1 MTPDPNVVYA
11 ISTMWS
17 QGNFGRDGQD
27 GDDMAAFAERVASL
41 GFPHVEI
48 NYVIPP
54 EGVEAILNS
63 NHVSFS
69 SIHNPCPRVKLLGKN
84 SEHLNLAARDEEERA
99 AAVQVA
105 RDSIATAQRAGAK
118 LMVVHLG
125 GIGGNMFDEEKQL
138 RRLYDEGVRDGE
150 QVEALRKSAVERRH
164 REAPDW
170 FPQAKKSL
178 AEIAEAAEPAGVAIG
193 LESRFHYHEF
203 PDIDEMHELLADY
216 PNHVSGF
223 WIDVGHVEVLD
234 RLGLIP
240 LHRWLD
246 ELAERC
252 IGSHVHDVD
261 GLADHRAP
269 GHGTADWDHYRDKL
283 PPQIP
288 RIFEINQKQSEDRV
302 RGSIPFLRERGL
314 LPPA

>member
-1 MTPDPNVVYA
+1 MTPNPNVVHA
-11 ISTMWS
+11 LSTMWS
-17 QGNFGRDGQD
+17 QGNFRRDGED
-27 GDDMAAFAERVASL
+27 RDDMAAFAEKTASL
-41 GFPHVEI
+41 GFPSVEI

-54 EGVEAILNS
+54 EGVDAILES

-69 SIHNPCPRVKLLGKN
+69 SVHNPCPRVKVNGKN

-105 RDSIATAQRAGAK
+105 RASIETAQRAGAK

-125 GIGGNMFDEEKQL
+125 GIGDNMFDEEKQL
-138 RRLYDEGVRDGE
+138 RRMFDAGTRDGE
-150 QVEALRKSAVERRH
+150 EIEALRQSAVERRR

-178 AEIAEAAEPAGVAIG
+178 AEIAESAAPAGVAIG

-216 PNHVSGF
+216 DNDVAGF
-223 WIDVGHVEVLD
+223 WIDIGHVEVLD

-240 LHRWLD
+240 LHRWLN
-246 ELAERC
+246 ELANRC

-269 GHGTADWDHYRDKL
+269 GHGTADWDHYREKL
-283 PPQIP
+283 PPGIP
-288 RIFEINQKQSEDRV
+288 RIFEINQRQSEDRV
-302 RGSIPFLRERGL
+302 RDSIPFLRDRGI